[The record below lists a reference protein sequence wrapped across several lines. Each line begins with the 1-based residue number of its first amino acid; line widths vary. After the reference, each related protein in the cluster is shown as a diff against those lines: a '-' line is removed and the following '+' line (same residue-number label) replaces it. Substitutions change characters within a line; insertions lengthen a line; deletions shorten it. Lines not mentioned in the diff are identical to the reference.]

1 MADISEDFVR
11 SETELVVI
19 VTPILVRGTKRTAL
33 AAPADTEMPDL
44 PALAA
49 NNAAL
54 AAAGQDFGFIIE

>member
-1 MADISEDFVR
+1 
-11 SETELVVI
+11 VI

-33 AAPADTEMPDL
+33 SGPTGSEMPDL

-49 NNAAL
+49 NNADSSDTL